1 MVAGTLLLPVRL
13 PLLALLGVAQVDSAA
28 LLRRARDAQADFEW
42 DRRLRLP
49 FTLGGSS
56 GACDVRV
63 GRFCYWHDPDARR
76 PPPEASRIGEARAR
90 LIRVLDSV
98 AMLLPADDWIA
109 GQRVRYLVDA
119 GRAEAALAAARG
131 CRGTRWWCEALEGLA
146 RHVAGDFPGA
156 ERAFRAALDDMPA
169 PERCRWTDLSVLL
182 AGPAGRQYRRLEC
195 AARAELDA
203 RIWWLARPLFS
214 SDGNDRR
221 TEHFARLTM
230 ARAWGDA
237 ATPFG
242 RLHGADVTEL
252 MVRYGWP
259 VAWSQRSTPGPG
271 AERVVVGSE
280 REPSYHFLPESL
292 AAPGTRA
299 RDDAPLARERYAPAY
314 ADTFAFF
321 EPELS
326 AFRHGDSTLVV
337 AVYDLARDTLFR
349 DAPREV
355 ALALAR
361 DQDTPPVVTRRTEAG
376 VSGALLASAPWRAR
390 LASLEITAPRRRRA
404 ARGRA
409 ALPVLPAAGGRVA
422 ISDLLA
428 FHPQDSLPP
437 DLAAAF
443 LHAGSLRALPRGARV
458 GLYWEVYG
466 LDPTGEPLAAS
477 VSVTPE
483 RVGWLRRAI
492 GTLGLAGPPRRVRI
506 DWSEMGV
513 PDDGI
518 AGRALVVDLSTLPPG
533 RYRLE
538 VRVQAAGA
546 DAAAAT
552 RPLRIVAP

>member
-1 MVAGTLLLPVRL
+1 MVAGTLLLPLPL
-13 PLLALLGVAQVDSAA
+13 PLLALLGASQVDSAA
-28 LLRRARDAQADFEW
+28 LLRHARDAQADFEW

-49 FTLGGSS
+49 LSLGGSS
-56 GACDVRV
+56 GPCDIRV
-63 GRFCYWHDPDARR
+63 GRFCYWHDPGAR
-76 PPPEASRIGEARAR
+76 PPAPEPSRIGDERER

-98 AMLLPADDWIA
+98 AMLLPSDDWVA

-119 GRAEAALAAARG
+119 GRAEAALAAARA

-146 RHVAGDFPGA
+146 RHVAGDFPAA
-156 ERAFRAALDDMPA
+156 ERAFRAALSDMPA

-182 AGPAGRQYRRLEC
+182 EGSVGRRYRHLEC

-203 RIWWLARPLFS
+203 RIWWLARPLLS

-221 TEHFARLTM
+221 TEHYARLTM
-230 ARAWGDA
+230 ARAWRNA

-242 RLHGADVTEL
+242 RLHGEDVTEL

-271 AERVVVGSE
+271 AERLVVGSE
-280 REPSYHFLPESL
+280 REPSYHFFPESL
-292 AAPGTRA
+292 TAPGTRA

-349 DAPREV
+349 DAPRDV

-361 DQDTPPVVTRRTEAG
+361 DEETPPVVTRRPEAA
-376 VSGALLASAPWRAR
+376 VSGTLMASAPWRAR
-390 LASLEITAPRRRRA
+390 LVSLEITATLRRRA

-409 ALPVLPAAGGRVA
+409 ALPVRGAAGRRVTV
-422 ISDLLA
+422 SDLLA
-428 FHPQDSLPP
+428 FHPQDALPP
-437 DLAAAF
+437 DLAAAVP
-443 LHAGSLRALPRGARV
+443 HAGSLMELPRGSRV
-458 GLYWEVYG
+458 GLFWEVYG
-466 LDPTGEPLAAS
+466 LAATGEPVAAS

-492 GTLGLAGPPRRVRI
+492 GTLGLGERPRRVQV

-513 PDDGI
+513 PKDGI
-518 AGRALVVDLSTLPPG
+518 AARALVVDLSTLPPG

-538 VRVQAAGA
+538 VRVQAGGA
-546 DAAAAT
+546 DAAVAA